1 MDTVIICDAIIEKL
15 ISIPFFSFFTI
26 EVVASKKPM

>member
-15 ISIPFFSFFTI
+15 ISIPFFFLTI